1 VKAAFAVPAVGIAAL
16 LLLGSCSLLTRPEAT
31 VEGRPTFDRFELS
44 GRIAVRVHDDGYS
57 GSLRWRHVDDRDR
70 LELFAPTGTVF
81 ARLSRGPDG
90 ATMEMSDGKRYRE
103 ADAATL
109 SRSVLGWELPLEQL
123 RFWVFARPAPGSAP
137 TRFDIGAD
145 GRPVLLEQDGWRI
158 SYLAYS
164 TVGADVLPA
173 RLDLERTGLRVRL
186 IVTRW
191 SDPGLAAP

>member
-1 VKAAFAVPAVGIAAL
+1 MAAL

-31 VEGRPTFDRFELS
+31 VEGRPTFDRFEIS
-44 GRIAVRVHDDGYS
+44 GRIAVRFNDDGHS
-57 GSLRWRHVDDRDR
+57 GSLRWRHADDRDR
-70 LELFAPTGTVF
+70 LELYAPTGTVF

-103 ADAATL
+103 ADAETL

-123 RFWVFARPAPGSAP
+123 RYWVFARPALGSVP
-137 TRFDIGAD
+137 TRFDLGAD
-145 GRPVLLEQDGWRI
+145 GRPAFLDQDGWRV

-164 TVGADVLPA
+164 TVGADLLPA

-191 SDPGLAAP
+191 RDPGLAAP